1 LEEGIE
7 MEALRKIVRTNKKY
21 YNIQL
26 PDWAIGKDVE
36 VIVLPVAAAENMDSD
51 KLIGQQEKRGP
62 LSVLGYA
69 KTFRPTRT
77 TDEWMRD
84 LRDGEIL

>member
-1 LEEGIE
+1 
-7 MEALRKIVRTNKKY
+7 MEALRKIVRTNKRY
-21 YNIQL
+21 YNIRL
-26 PDWAIGKDVE
+26 PEWAVGRDVE
-36 VIVLPVAAAENMDSD
+36 VIVLPVAADNMDNMDSD
-51 KLIGQQEKRGP
+51 KLLGQQEKRGP

-77 TDEWMRD
+77 TDEWLQD

>member
-1 LEEGIE
+1 VQNPG
-7 MEALRKIVRTNKKY
+7 

-26 PDWAIGKDVE
+26 PEWAIGKDVE

-69 KTFRPTRT
+69 KTFRPIRT